1 MALIIEGFQRAF
13 SLLVHLDAEMLGI
26 IYLSIKVSGLALC
39 IAAVSGIPLGA
50 VIGLR
55 RFFGKGLVVSILNTF
70 MGLPPVVVGLFLYLI
85 LSRSG
90 PLGFMGLLYSPTAM
104 IMAQTILALPI
115 IIALSLAAV
124 TSVDETVKQ
133 SAQALGASSGQ
144 ISILVISEARYS
156 IMAAVIAAFG
166 RVIAEVGAVLIVGG
180 NIAGLT
186 RVMTTTIA
194 LETDKGDFELA
205 LALGIVLLAI
215 SLIANAGLHL
225 IQKKGVRS

>member
-13 SLLVHLDAEMLGI
+13 SLLVHLDPELLGI

-55 RFFGKGLVVSILNTF
+55 RFFGRGLLVSILNTF

-144 ISILVISEARYS
+144 ISILVINEARYS